1 MNAADF
7 RFGFRIV
14 GDCTEA
20 RRLVDSAAAFTGY
33 CRCDATADVTR
44 EAYLSAFAFD
54 AAMRQRADRWGR
66 LDVRGFDGPTYSPFL
81 WFDIDR
87 PDREQAR
94 RDTARLAGAIA
105 DRYKLDGDELL
116 IFFSGNKGFHVA
128 MPSILTAATPGPTFH
143 AAARRLAE
151 GLAAIARIEID
162 TGVYDRVRAFRAP
175 NSRHAK
181 TGLHK
186 RLLTF
191 DELGQLSAERIA
203 EIAREPFAFDPAEL
217 PSATA
222 FVNQQAAADWRDA
235 ENATAKRQ
243 SAQAAFN
250 GNARLTRS
258 TRAFIAEGASE
269 GDRHRLLFSAA
280 ANLAGLGCPLLATE
294 ALLTEPAR
302 DCGLSPS
309 DTRRQ
314 IRCGWEHGCKGSTEP
329 AATPQ
334 AEAEAEPPGR
344 DVAPAPAAK
353 PAPATADKVTPPPG
367 AKLHFIDARQR
378 PCNGTAATRFTWAGA
393 PKWYS
398 IDQLSFN
405 EGNQ

>member
-20 RRLVDSAAAFTGY
+20 RRLVDSTAAFAGY
-33 CRCDATADVTR
+33 CRCDANADVTR
-44 EAYLSAFAFD
+44 EAYLSAFTFD
-54 AAMRQRADRWGR
+54 AAMQRRADRWNR
-66 LDVRGFDGPTYSPFL
+66 LDVKGFDGPTYSPFI

-94 RDTARLAGAIA
+94 RDTARLVGVIA
-105 DRYKLDGDELL
+105 ERYKLDADELL

-128 MPSILTAATPGPTFH
+128 LPSILTAATPGPTFH
-143 AAARRLAE
+143 ATARRLAE

-162 TGVYDRVRAFRAP
+162 SGVYDRVRAFRAP

-203 EIAREPFAFDPAEL
+203 ELAREPFAFDPAEL

-235 ENATAKRQ
+235 ESATAQRQ
-243 SAQAAFN
+243 SVQAAFN
-250 GNARLTRS
+250 GTARLTRS
-258 TRAFIAEGASE
+258 TRAFMADGATE

-280 ANLAGLGCPLLATE
+280 ANLAELGCPLSAIE
-294 ALLTEPAR
+294 ALLMEPAL
-302 DCGLSPS
+302 DSGLSPS
-309 DTRRQ
+309 DAKRQ
-314 IRCGWEHGCKGSTEP
+314 IRCGWEHGNKGMAEP
-329 AATPQ
+329 TATQQ
-334 AEAEAEPPGR
+334 AEAIAEPPGR
-344 DVAPAPAAK
+344 DAAPAPAAK
-353 PAPATADKVTPPPG
+353 PTSTDKVTPPPG
-367 AKLHFIDARQR
+367 AKLHFIDDRQR
-378 PCNGTAATRFTWAGA
+378 PCRADRATRWTWEGA
-393 PKWYS
+393 KQWHS

-405 EGNQ
+405 KGDSR